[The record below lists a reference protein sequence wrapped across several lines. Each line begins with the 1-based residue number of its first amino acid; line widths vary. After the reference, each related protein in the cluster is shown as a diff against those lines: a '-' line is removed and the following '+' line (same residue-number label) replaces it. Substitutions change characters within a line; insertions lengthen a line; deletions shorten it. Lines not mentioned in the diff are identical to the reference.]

1 VARLRRASGVRRI
14 GHAGTLDPLATGVLV
29 VAVGRATRL
38 IEYVTEVDKAY
49 LAAVTFGVQT
59 DTYDAEGTV
68 TARADESAVAALTPE
83 RIALAL
89 AQFRGVIQQRPP
101 AHSAISVGGKRLY
114 ALARAGQEVEAPLR
128 QVEITR
134 LELRDWQPPIA
145 TLFME
150 CSKGT
155 YVRSLANDLGAALG
169 TGGHLSALRRTR
181 VGPHRI
187 EAAVPLE
194 ILEADLRAGA
204 WDPHAVLPE
213 RAVEHLPALAI
224 TAAEQTRLEH
234 GLPVAPEAAIA
245 QGVGTL
251 CRALGPDGRLIA
263 MVRVIQ
269 HEGERQIRPEKVL
282 SIAA

>member
-1 VARLRRASGVRRI
+1 MARLRRASGVGRI

-38 IEYVTEVDKAY
+38 IEYITDVDKAY
-49 LAAVTFGVQT
+49 LAEVTFGVET

-68 TARADESAVAALTPE
+68 TARADQSSVAALTPE
-83 RIALAL
+83 LIAAALAR
-89 AQFRGVIQQRPP
+89 FRGVIQPRPP

-128 QVEITR
+128 QVEIAL
-134 LELRDWQPPIA
+134 LELRDWQPPTA

-169 TGGHLSALRRTR
+169 TGAHLSALRRTR
-181 VGPHRI
+181 VGPLRI
-187 EAAVPLE
+187 ENSVPLE
-194 ILEADLRAGA
+194 ALDAELRAGG
-204 WDPHAVLPE
+204 WEHHAIPPE
-213 RAVEHLPALAI
+213 RAVEHVPALAI

-234 GLPVAPEAAIA
+234 GLSLAPEAAIA
-245 QGVGTL
+245 QDVGTL

-269 HEGERQIRPEKVL
+269 HDGERQIRPEKVL
-282 SIAA
+282 SIAG